1 MRDYIVRSYT
11 PLGYEDEPVKGICEA
26 YQLFRE
32 RTKNWKHV
40 AIIDVEYGE
49 FIEDSLD
56 IMEGV

>member
-11 PLGYEDEPVKGICEA
+11 SLGYEDEPIKGICEA
-26 YQLFRE
+26 YELFRE

-40 AIIDVEYGE
+40 VIIDVEYGE

-56 IMEGV
+56 IIIEE